1 MGKKRRMKHI
11 LRTESGKY
19 TMKENIDGEKAET
32 TKPPRYSPE
41 KYAKYRKE
49 ARKEELTA
57 KGLL

>member
-1 MGKKRRMKHI
+1 MKHI

-19 TMKENIDGEKAET
+19 TMQENGAET
-32 TKPPRYSPE
+32 TKPPRYSPD

-49 ARKEELTA
+49 ARKEELIS